1 MEALITI
8 GMLAGCSNINLNH
21 EFYMK
26 KITTTLFLFLYLIAP
41 IEAFAKEYRIG
52 GGPDGGTFIFFSK
65 GISEHASN
73 KIDGLDMTVHPS
85 GGSVD
90 NLKMVNNREADFG
103 ITYSGDLYLGRE
115 GMLDRRGRQ
124 YRNVYAMAYLYG
136 APAQLVVRKGSG
148 INTIA
153 DLGFGKKVA
162 VGGIGTGA
170 ATAAERLF
178 RSMGVWRSMRPQYLG
193 YKAGSEAL
201 IDGSVDAL
209 WVFSGFPNPAVTNAA
224 DNSQVKLLP
233 LYIEASETSDFF
245 DKYPFYSKVIIPA
258 GTYKN
263 VDYEIVTFQD
273 STLLTANSR
282 VRDEHVTSILEEVYT
297 PEGLEHLVKMK
308 STAKAMSIESGI
320 TGIVTPLH
328 KGAQEFWE
336 KHGKKLTPSQ
346 VNNF

>member
-1 MEALITI
+1 MIPFSGSAR
-8 GMLAGCSNINLNH
+8 
-21 EFYMK
+21 
-26 KITTTLFLFLYLIAP
+26 
-41 IEAFAKEYRIG
+41 EYRIG

-73 KIDGLDMTVHPS
+73 KIDGLDMSVHPS

-124 YRNVYAMAYLYG
+124 YRNVFAMAYLYG
-136 APAQLVVRKGSG
+136 APAQLVVRKDSG

-178 RSMGVWRSMRPQYLG
+178 RSIGVWRSMRPQYLG

-224 DNSQVKLLP
+224 NNTEVKLLS
-233 LYIEASETSDFF
+233 LYVEASETSEFF
-245 DKYPFYSKVIIPA
+245 DKYPFYSRVVIPA
-258 GTYKN
+258 GTYEN
-263 VDYEIVTFQD
+263 VNYNVITFQD
-273 STLLTANSR
+273 STLLTVNNR
-282 VRDEHVTSILEEVYT
+282 VKEEHVTSILEELYT
-297 PEGLEHLVKMK
+297 PEGLDHMVKMK
-308 STAKAMSIESGI
+308 STAKAMSIESGL

-328 KGAQEFWE
+328 GGAKEFWE
-336 KHGKKLTPSQ
+336 KHGKEFTPSQ
-346 VNNF
+346 SNAF